1 MNRTHRNRRNGNGLS
16 ELRIASPVGQTV
28 EPMESSQ
35 KRPVRSHALRPN
47 RRQAD
52 KLVRMAYQENRQQ
65 MIANDDECGPWARSF
80 DQFLR
85 FSFAL
90 VSPPYLFNSFL
101 QLH

>member
-1 MNRTHRNRRNGNGLS
+1 MAYQIC
-16 ELRIASPVGQTV
+16 EIASPIEQAV
-28 EPMESSQ
+28 ERVEGFQ
-35 KRPVRSHALRPN
+35 KQRVRSHALRPN

-52 KLVRMAYQENRQQ
+52 ELVRMAYQENPQE
-65 MIANDDECGPWARSF
+65 MVANDHECGPWARSF